1 MEVRDKLYDLTNDI
15 DNIGLYDPE
24 KRRKEEEELKI
35 EYHTKLALEKGIE
48 KGIEKGLKNGSNNEK
63 KTIAKAMLSK
73 NMEIPIISEITGLSE
88 NQIMMLN

>member
-24 KRRKEEEELKI
+24 KRRKEELELKI

-48 KGIEKGLKNGSNNEK
+48 NGSNNEK
-63 KTIAKAMLSK
+63 RTIVKAMLSK